1 MFEVIMSKC
10 NVVTN
15 DCKTNIISITALL
28 FLFGFVKPYCIYLG
42 LKVNRSFEVVK
53 LFFFENST

>member
-15 DCKTNIISITALL
+15 DWKTNIISITALL
-28 FLFGFVKPYCIYLG
+28 FLFGFVKPYCI
-42 LKVNRSFEVVK
+42 
-53 LFFFENST
+53 